1 MSVKRLVPL
10 NAVSL
15 PSDPTSA
22 VAGDFYFNTTQQV
35 FRYYNGTAWN
45 PIGGASAGSGI
56 EVVDGAFNVDEGYG
70 LEFDGQDRLAVNT
83 NIIATRAFV
92 EASTELYQDAIDDL
106 FIHPYHTNITATY
119 DDANNRI
126 ILEGSASS
134 STSGG
139 SNLANS
145 WWLGG

>member
-15 PSDPTSA
+15 ASDPANAS
-22 VAGDFYFNTTQQV
+22 AGDFYFNTTQQV

-56 EVVDGAFNVDEGYG
+56 EIVDGVFNIDEGNG
-70 LEFDGQDRLAVNT
+70 LRFDAQDKLEVDT
-83 NIIATRAFV
+83 SIIATRAFV
-92 EASTELYQDAIDDL
+92 ESSTELFQDAVDDL
-106 FIHPYHTNITATY
+106 FIHAYHTNIEATY

-126 ILEGSASS
+126 ILQA
-134 STSGG
+134 SGG
-139 SNLANS
+139 SGSTGGQLVNS
-145 WWLGG
+145 WWIAG